1 MMLFTLC
8 QNLPPVALYKLVRL
22 EGTKE
27 GEYGGQITPNS
38 HKVVCSRKRG
48 CGENIDKPNLAHSAG
63 LPPPL
68 PPDGSG
74 TSLGAGGPEGI
85 KVGVLV
91 GVAVGVLVGGGVKL
105 PSLID
110 FGGIWAKTRAFEIN
124 KILRKIII
132 MGRTFDI

>member
-63 LPPPL
+63 LPVPL
-68 PPDGSG
+68 SPGGSG
-74 TSLGAGGPEGI
+74 ASLGGGSEGI

-91 GVAVGVLVGGGVKL
+91 GVTVGVLVGGGVKE
-105 PSLID
+105 PNLID
-110 FGGIWAKTRAFEIN
+110 FGGF
-124 KILRKIII
+124 
-132 MGRTFDI
+132 